1 MGAILGVMVWS
12 LIILLTLND
21 MVEHTVFNYYSW
33 FAVVL
38 GIIVGIVAMVVS
50 IFVQDKLVLKEASS
64 KFTCETAT
72 IFVAQFPIT
81 MYLMWLFNMDIQI
94 GLYTLS
100 VTLSWTAALICK
112 IKSQ

>member
-1 MGAILGVMVWS
+1 MGVILGVMAWS

-33 FAVVL
+33 FAAVL
-38 GIIVGIVAMVVS
+38 GIIVGVVAIVVS

-64 KFTCETAT
+64 KFTYETAA

-81 MYLMWLFNMDIQI
+81 MYLMWLFNMEIQI
-94 GLYTLS
+94 GLYILS
-100 VTLSWTAALICK
+100 VIVSWTAALICK
-112 IKSQ
+112 TKSQ